1 MNLVDRQACKFR
13 KLSQQLHKE
22 INKCKLLE
30 HKLRN
35 SEAQMRKVFEAMS
48 DVVLIVNIQGSQ
60 FGSIKILPTR
70 PNQEH
75 VNDIDVISQTVEQF
89 FEEQTAGIWLGK
101 IQQALDSQQ
110 TLYFD
115 YSLSWQGH
123 NIWFSASI
131 SPISDRSV
139 LWVARDISD
148 RKQAE
153 IELQHAKEAAE
164 AANRAKSHFL
174 AAMSHELRTPLNS
187 ILGFSQIMYDD
198 TSCWSEHREYLEII
212 NKNGQHLLQLINDV
226 LEMSK
231 IEAGRTK
238 LNEKKFDLYNLL
250 NSLEEMLRLK
260 AVAKQLTLIFER
272 APQVPQYIIADESK
286 LRQVLLNLLGNA
298 LKFTQTGR
306 VTLRVSSVTPKTML
320 SHVSPACSGARGF
333 PAPRHSEDP
342 CCDRDWRSVVAPAVP
357 LSSVHDQGKITI
369 HFEVEDTGPGIAS
382 EEINNLFEAFV
393 QTEAGKRSQEGTG
406 LGLAISRK
414 FVQLMGGDI
423 TVKSVVGQGSIFAFD
438 IPINVAEMSQI
449 DRSSHQKVK
458 CLAPNQPVY
467 RLLLVE
473 DTWEHRQFLLKQL
486 APLGLEVREAE
497 NGEQGIA

>member
-13 KLSQQLHKE
+13 KLSQQLQKE
-22 INKCKLLE
+22 INKRKLLE
-30 HKLRN
+30 HKLQT
-35 SEAQMRKVFEAMS
+35 SEAQMRTVFEAMS
-48 DVVLIVNIQGSQ
+48 DVVIIVNIQDSQ
-60 FGSIKILPTR
+60 LGSIKILPTR
-70 PNQEH
+70 PNQVY
-75 VNDIDVISQTVEQF
+75 VNDIDVIGQTVEQF
-89 FEEQTAGIWLGK
+89 FDEQTAGTWLGK
-101 IQQALDSQQ
+101 IRQALDSRQ

-115 YSLSWQGH
+115 YSLCKEGH
-123 NIWFSASI
+123 EIWFSASI
-131 SPISDRSV
+131 SPVSDQSV

-164 AANRAKSHFL
+164 AANRAKSQFL

-260 AVAKQLTLIFER
+260 AAAKQLTLIFER
-272 APQVPQYIIADESK
+272 APQVPQYIITDENK

-298 LKFTQTGR
+298 LKFTQTGG
-306 VTLRVSSVTPKTML
+306 VTLRVSSVTKRQCLPKTML
-320 SHVSPACSGARGF
+320 PGLWPACCGVRRF
-333 PAPRHSEDP
+333 PPLKTSEGS
-342 CCDRDWRSVVAPAVP
+342 CRCSDWRSVVAHAVH
-357 LSSVHDQGKITI
+357 LSSVNEQGLRTNDQEQITI
-369 HFEVEDTGPGIAS
+369 HFEVEDTGSGIAL

-393 QTEAGKRSQEGTG
+393 QTETGKRSQEGTG

-423 TVKSVVGQGSIFAFD
+423 TVNSVLGQGSIFAFD
-438 IPINVAEMSQI
+438 I
-449 DRSSHQKVK
+449 
-458 CLAPNQPVY
+458 
-467 RLLLVE
+467 
-473 DTWEHRQFLLKQL
+473 
-486 APLGLEVREAE
+486 
-497 NGEQGIA
+497 